1 MSDTFCTSAVSLL
14 ITPWLHCGPP
24 AQCCCSPVCMH
35 TTWFLS
41 SATPTLPTM
50 MIKHSKITH
59 LKNSARTAAAFSSA
73 PRSSPR
79 RTRRPST
86 FYGPIFDQVIKRWL
100 LQILPK
106 QNTAWS
112 TFTSLLVCAHAYHS
126 NYPLARTVCVLCPV
140 DIENWVNV
148 RIFTWIPLTLVA
160 PNGIGPLGRMNLFK

>member
-1 MSDTFCTSAVSLL
+1 MWATSTMLLFSCMSAHHLVFVIGNTNFANNDD
-14 ITPWLHCGPP
+14 H
-24 AQCCCSPVCMH
+24 Q
-35 TTWFLS
+35 
-41 SATPTLPTM
+41 
-50 MIKHSKITH
+50 KHSKKTH

-86 FYGPIFDQVIKRWL
+86 FYGPIFDRNQKVAAADSA
-100 LQILPK
+100 
-106 QNTAWS
+106 NAEHFS

-140 DIENWVNV
+140 DIENWVSV